1 MPNKLTQFLKEVRQ
15 ELKKVSWPS
24 RQETIKYTLIVVG
37 VSVAVAIFLGGLDFL
52 FVWALNKFISCR
64 LKRYKAM
71 RIIQIGMRIMRIN
84 NSDHSHELVD

>member
-52 FVWALNKFISCR
+52 FVWALNKFI
-64 LKRYKAM
+64 LK
-71 RIIQIGMRIMRIN
+71 
-84 NSDHSHELVD
+84 